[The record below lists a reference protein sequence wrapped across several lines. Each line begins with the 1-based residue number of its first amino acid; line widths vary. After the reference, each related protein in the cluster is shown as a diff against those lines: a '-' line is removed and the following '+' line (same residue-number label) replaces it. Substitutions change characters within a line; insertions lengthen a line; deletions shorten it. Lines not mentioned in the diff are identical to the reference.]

1 MKIAIVLFFLVIAF
15 VMLGLLFA
23 SKPYFNQKSPSR
35 PSIYWP
41 LALGLNALAIFLF
54 ALHLALAQDLV
65 TPSFIGTVANS
76 VLISALLFQAIFFRC
91 LRTKINSKLPTGAI
105 FISLIFGVVFEAFK
119 MQTDANGRMVA
130 VGCFM
135 LPIIGWQ
142 IFEIF
147 KSTRASTSHQLS
159 FLLYTTVI
167 EFVLTAIR
175 VAVAA
180 QTPSPL
186 ISVEQASILLVVV
199 TWVLL
204 AAQVLGYSAMNGYW
218 AEHIAK
224 QSLLLEND
232 NIRVNKSL
240 AEQAKLINDLSRLN
254 KMTSAGALTA
264 SIAHELSQPIQS
276 LSLNVE
282 LIHQLSTEST
292 ASKSQM
298 IAETSAHMLEDINR
312 AVNIIS
318 TLRNVFTSEKNPTEN
333 IFLSSQLE
341 KLNPLLLSQSTK
353 LSIAVKVNLDSKSQI
368 SANSSELQQVVLN
381 IFNNAC
387 DALNNYDIIDK
398 QISIQTYDSG
408 NWVYCRVEDNG
419 PGIAI
424 EERDAV
430 FVILKSNKQTG
441 MGIGLW
447 LCKHIVERNHG
458 NLWVETSP
466 LGGAALVMRFPAV
479 S

>member
-1 MKIAIVLFFLVIAF
+1 
-15 VMLGLLFA
+15 
-23 SKPYFNQKSPSR
+23 
-35 PSIYWP
+35 
-41 LALGLNALAIFLF
+41 
-54 ALHLALAQDLV
+54 
-65 TPSFIGTVANS
+65 
-76 VLISALLFQAIFFRC
+76 
-91 LRTKINSKLPTGAI
+91 
-105 FISLIFGVVFEAFK
+105 
-119 MQTDANGRMVA
+119 
-130 VGCFM
+130 
-135 LPIIGWQ
+135 
-142 IFEIF
+142 
-147 KSTRASTSHQLS
+147 
-159 FLLYTTVI
+159 LLYTTVI